1 MNRADRPTA
10 GVEHALDAAWREHW
24 GRLLAVL
31 IGRFRRVELAEEALA
46 EAYARAAERW
56 RVDGV
61 PDNPPAW
68 LLTTA
73 RRRAL
78 DLLRAEA
85 VAGRRFPLVAVDPV
99 NQDDHEPGDDDQ
111 VADDRLRLI
120 LLCCHPALPQS
131 AQIALALRL
140 VLGVDTEE
148 IARLFLVSHP
158 TMSARL
164 TRAKR
169 KIARAGLPLRLPGPD
184 RLPERIDA
192 AVRAAYL
199 GFTAGYAPGSGT
211 DLLRVDLA
219 GETIRLTRV
228 LAVLAPGPPVITA
241 LLALMVLQHARR
253 DARVHDG
260 RLVVLAEQDRTR
272 WHRTEIAEGRSLLGS
287 VPDSTGLTEEL
298 RLQGLIAAEH
308 AIAVRAEDTDWTSIA
323 GLYARL
329 EELTGSPVVRLNRAV
344 AVAEARGPRAGLA
357 LLDGLAELLPHSHRL
372 PAVEADLLHRAG
384 DVPAARQAY
393 ELAIARAGNEVE
405 RRHLRDRLAVL
416 DLNPSGR

>member
-1 MNRADRPTA
+1 MTRADRLDP
-10 GVEHALDAAWREHW
+10 GVERALDAAWREHW

-56 RVDGV
+56 CVDGV

-68 LLTTA
+68 LLTVA
-73 RRRAL
+73 GRRAL
-78 DLLRAEA
+78 DLLRGEA
-85 VAGRRFPLVAVDPV
+85 VAGRRFPLLVVDPV
-99 NQDDHEPGDDDQ
+99 EQGEPEPDPDDRVP
-111 VADDRLRLI
+111 DDRLRLI
-120 LLCCHPALPQS
+120 LLCCHPALAQP

-140 VLGVDTEE
+140 VLGVDTDE

-184 RLPERIDA
+184 RLAERLDA

-199 GFTAGYAPGSGT
+199 GFTAGYAPGSGP

-228 LAVLAPGPPVITA
+228 LAVLAPDRPVITA

-253 DARVHDG
+253 DARVRDG
-260 RLVVLAEQDRTR
+260 RLVVLADQDRAH
-272 WHRTEIAEGRSLLGS
+272 WHRTELAEGLSLWGA
-287 VPDSTGLTEEL
+287 VPRSTGLAEEL
-298 RLQGLIAAEH
+298 RLQGWIAAEH
-308 AIAVRAEDTDWTSIA
+308 ARAARAQDTDWTSIA
-323 GLYARL
+323 ALYARL

-357 LLDGLAELLPHSHRL
+357 LLDGLDGLLPHSHRL

-384 DVPAARQAY
+384 EVSAARQAY
-393 ELAIARAGNEVE
+393 GLAITRAGNEIE
-405 RRHLRDRLAVL
+405 RQHLRDRLAEL
-416 DLNPSGR
+416 DLRRSS